1 MFALVLVPAAAGRS
15 LSSLTSHAEIGS
27 RSQYLLGI
35 LRMNLDT
42 SSTVTVW
49 KTSKDGV
56 SRFRITGAGELAVG
70 SRTTPNLAVK
80 KRRSPDVA
88 VAGSGYVL
96 TFLQSDLGV

>member
-1 MFALVLVPAAAGRS
+1 MFALVLVSAAAGKL
-15 LSSLTSHAEIGS
+15 LSSLTSHAEVKVTMLAG
-27 RSQYLLGI
+27 GI

-49 KTSKDGV
+49 KISKDGV
-56 SRFRITGAGELAVG
+56 SRVRITGAGELAVE
-70 SRTTPNLAVK
+70 SRTAPTFAVK
-80 KRRSPDVA
+80 KRRNPVVD